1 MNQLSRFVKKILPVG
16 LAVFAILGTTLL
28 MAQKSDAPAL
38 DKKNM
43 DLSLRPGDDFYRF
56 ANGQWIKNFTLPD
69 DRSSYDAFDQVR
81 EQNRDLLHALCES
94 MAQASKTAK
103 PGSPAQKI
111 GDFYAMAMDIDAIE
125 KLGAQPLK
133 EDLDR
138 IAGLTSK
145 QDLLDLL
152 ADFHRNNLTLLFG
165 GGVEADLANSKATTF
180 YFGQGGL
187 GLPDRDYYTK
197 EDADAQNLRRE
208 YLIHIANMLK
218 LIGDTPEQAE
228 AAAKV
233 VMTIETRLA
242 KASKTNVEI
251 RDIPNLYN
259 KMSLS
264 QLQAHCP
271 DIDWTRYFKTI
282 AGREIPEVIVMSPL
296 FYKEL
301 GVMLKEVSLPDWQTY
316 LRWHLT
322 THYAGFLSSA
332 FVNENFRFFGQVME
346 GTKTLQDRWKRMTNM
361 TSGYLGELMGQIYAE
376 KYFPP
381 AAKQRMVELAANI
394 KKAFETRL
402 RNLTWMGDAT
412 KKQALEKLAAMKIE
426 VGYPDKWQDYSKLE
440 IKRDSFLANVRRHGR
455 FAFEKNLDEYGKP
468 ADTTKWDM
476 TPQTV
481 NAGYNPIF
489 NRMTFPAGIL
499 QPPFFFMNADDA
511 MNYGA
516 IGMAIGHEMS
526 HGFDDQGRNFDKDG
540 NLRNWWTEEDAEQF
554 KKLTGI
560 LVQQYGNFTAV
571 GDVKV
576 NGELSLGESIA
587 DVAGLTV
594 SYEAYRLSLAG
605 QEPPTI
611 DGLTG
616 GQRFFLSFAQLWRGK
631 IRDEALRRMVV
642 GDVHPWGEFRVNGA
656 PFNVPAF
663 YENFDIKESD
673 KLYRKPEQRAVIW

>member
-1 MNQLSRFVKKILPVG
+1 MNHFSRLTKKILPVG
-16 LAVFAILGTTLL
+16 LAVCAILGTTLL
-28 MAQKSDAPAL
+28 MAQKADAPAF
-38 DKKNM
+38 DKQNM
-43 DLSLRPGDDFYRF
+43 DLTQRPGDDFYRF
-56 ANGQWIKNFTLPD
+56 TNGAWIKNFNLPD

-94 MAQASKTAK
+94 MAKEAKTAK

-125 KLGAQPLK
+125 KLGAQPLR

-138 IAGLTSK
+138 IAKLTGK

-152 ADFHRNNLTLLFG
+152 ADFHRGNLSILFG

-187 GLPDRDYYTK
+187 GLPDRDYYIK
-197 EDADAQNLRRE
+197 EDADAQNLRKE
-208 YLIHIANMLK
+208 YLVHVAKMLG
-218 LIGDTPEQAE
+218 LIGHTPEQAE
-228 AAAKV
+228 TAAQV
-233 VMTIETRLA
+233 VMSIETRLA
-242 KASKTNVEI
+242 KASKTNVEM

-259 KMSLS
+259 KMSLA
-264 QLQAHCP
+264 QLQDHCP
-271 DIDWTRYFKTI
+271 DIDWSRYFKTI

-301 GVMLKEVSLPDWQTY
+301 GLMVKEVSLADWQAY
-316 LRWHLT
+316 LRWHLST
-322 THYAGFLSSA
+322 SYAGYLSSA
-332 FVNENFRFFGQVME
+332 FVNENFRFYGQVME
-346 GTKTLQDRWKRMTNM
+346 GTKTIQDRWKRMTNM

-402 RNLTWMGDAT
+402 KNVTWMGETT
-412 KKQALEKLAAMKIE
+412 KKQALEKLAAMKVE
-426 VGYPDKWQDYSKLE
+426 VGYPDKWQDYTKLE
-440 IKRDSFLANVRRHGR
+440 VKRDGFLANVKRHGR

-468 ADTTKWDM
+468 ADPTKWDM

-540 NLRNWWTEEDAEQF
+540 NLRNWWTPEDAEQF
-554 KKLTGI
+554 KKLTQI
-560 LVQQYGNFTAV
+560 LVDQYGSFTAV

-576 NGELSLGESIA
+576 NGELSLGEAIA

-605 QEPPTI
+605 KEPAPI
-611 DGLTG
+611 DGLSG
-616 GQRFFLSFAQLWRGK
+616 GQRFFMAFAQLWRGK

-663 YENFDIKESD
+663 YELFDIKPTD
-673 KLYRKPEQRAVIW
+673 KLYRKPADRAVIW